1 MRAMIIRGFGGPER
15 FEMAELPDPVA
26 GPGQVL
32 VRQQATS
39 VNPVD
44 YKVRRN
50 GPPFAPELP
59 AVLGC
64 DVAGTV
70 EVVGEGVDA
79 FASGDEVY
87 GCGGGVR
94 GMGGAYAELIA
105 TDAALLARKP
115 KSLDWRQAA
124 ALPLVTIT
132 AWEGLERAGVG
143 EGTSV
148 LIHGGTG
155 GVGHVAIQLAKQH
168 GAMVAA
174 TVSSPE
180 KARLARELGA
190 DATVSYRDT
199 PVDAYVAQLTGGKGF
214 DVVFDATGGSDIA
227 NSFAAARLNGQVVT
241 IVSQYTADLA
251 PMHVKGLSLHVVF
264 MLIPMIHGLG
274 AGRAAQGAVMAE
286 AATLADAGKLR
297 PLLDSRRFTL
307 AELADAHRHA
317 ESGATVGKV
326 IIDIAPEATND

>member
-15 FEMAELPDPVA
+15 FEMVELPDPVPA
-26 GPGQVL
+26 VGQVL
-32 VRQQATS
+32 VRQHATS

-44 YKVRRN
+44 YKVRQN

-64 DVAGTV
+64 DIAGTV
-70 EVVGEGVDA
+70 EAVGEGVDR
-79 FASGDEVY
+79 FAIGDAVY

-105 TDAALLARKP
+105 ADAALLATKP
-115 KSLDWRQAA
+115 KSLDWRGSA

-148 LIHGGTG
+148 LIHGGAG
-155 GVGHVAIQLAKQH
+155 GVGHVAIQLAKVL
-168 GAMVAA
+168 GATVAA
-174 TVSSPE
+174 TISSPQ
-180 KARLARELGA
+180 KAEVAGGLGA
-190 DATVSYRDT
+190 DVTIDYRRT
-199 PVDAYVAQLTGGKGF
+199 PVDAYVAEHTGGRGF

-227 NSFAAARLNGQVVT
+227 KSFEAARLNGQVVT
-241 IVSQYTADLA
+241 IVSQYSADLS

-264 MLIPMIHGLG
+264 MLIPMIHGLQD
-274 AGRAAQGAVMAE
+274 GRARHGRIMRD
-286 AATLADAGKLR
+286 ATALADAGRLR
-297 PLLDSRRFTL
+297 PLVDPKRFTL

-317 ESGATVGKV
+317 ESGAAVGKV
-326 IIDIAPEATND
+326 VIDIA